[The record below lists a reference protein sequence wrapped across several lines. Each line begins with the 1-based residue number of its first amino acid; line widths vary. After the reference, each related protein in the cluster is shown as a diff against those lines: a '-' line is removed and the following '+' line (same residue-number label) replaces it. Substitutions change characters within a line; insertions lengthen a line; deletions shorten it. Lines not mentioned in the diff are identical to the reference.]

1 MAVLK
6 RFSYDNIVEHNPN
19 APDPVD
25 YEGGGEGGGDGG
37 SWKYYVVHSEDFTYL
52 YLKDSA
58 GNFVSYDQF
67 INDIAAVAFVDA
79 SHESGLGDIVRS
91 YQLMYFADIT
101 ADPGGVSGD
110 VRFFWPGRNNGT
122 AVTLINFRSID
133 GKLRAAM
140 PL

>member
-1 MAVLK
+1 MDKETIMDYVMETPT
-6 RFSYDNIVEHNPN
+6 NTNPRILGQML
-19 APDPVD
+19 DE
-25 YEGGGEGGGDGG
+25 YSEGGGEGG
-37 SWKYYVVHSEDFTYL
+37 SWKYYVVHSEDFAYL

-79 SHESGLGDIVRS
+79 SHESELGDIVRS

-101 ADPGGVSGD
+101 ADPGD